1 MTFISSDPIFD
12 VEEKKKKKHFI
23 SDDSP
28 MGFVGNDKVIGEDSV
43 TRGKDWKDFTK
54 GEAMWYVGKKGFADT
69 YRGGKQLL
77 GIDEEEMAEEQKI
90 VNQLMEKHGGLVT
103 GAYFGGMIADPVG
116 WFLPATK
123 ARTVAKMAM
132 YGAGM
137 GAAAGAAGYVDPE
150 AQSLTGEGQMGR
162 VEQAALGSVAG
173 GVMAPAMGKALPWFA
188 KKYAPVGDKIW
199 QATTKN
205 PEIGTGIAGG
215 MIGYNYGEDTTI
227 QEDLTNALM
236 GAAIGSVGLGMTGR
250 HLDKMTGGAVGRFF
264 IPEHGLDDEYL
275 RMKGL
280 NRKEANVIA
289 KKFNNIVARM
299 QGEDDQTRE
308 LMYKILTKDES
319 VSKSGVDGRILE
331 MTDEAREVMS
341 KYGKDL
347 VGLGVLKEDTWA
359 KNLDKYIHRVYN
371 NPDFHKRKAIF
382 KSVYGADDIRF
393 IGDEIK
399 MRGYAKPILKHEWDV
414 DKLHYLDDPKWD
426 IISAKSS
433 ALEGNRKVADQID
446 ETVLGQLRRGELDP
460 DEVIVRRD
468 WTPEE
473 RADMG
478 EVTDASVALFR
489 TGQLMSND
497 VSAHRFFKTVAD
509 RYAVKTGEA
518 PDGYELVPNLKTK
531 FGDLA
536 NTYIPK
542 NIHHD
547 IVAMDKWRSG
557 GFLNTEVG
565 KAYKGVNNWWKLTK
579 TAYNLPV
586 HMNNFGSNVVMYDVN
601 GGSLRGLR
609 QAVKDLTFPTKR
621 GESDRLL
628 MAQKY
633 DVFGGNFIGN
643 EVIQKNKALYRAYD
657 TAADTGTE
665 TVDSILNKTPDLLRK
680 TGRHTKRWTL
690 DKFKELYTWEDNLF
704 RMGLFNTLI
713 DQGVDPVIAARK
725 AREGFVDYS
734 KSSPFL
740 EMARNSALPFAAY
753 AYGIVPRLG
762 EAAAKTPWKFAKW
775 AAIVGGLNAMGEDLS
790 NAPERIERE
799 RKLFGAS
806 QGGHIFDLPFM
817 PANMVKLAPQV
828 SPKSPEK
835 AGKQDDYYLNIG
847 RMIPGQAFQFSSAGK
862 RIPGMPDVMQ
872 PGGMLLSGLADP
884 LRGINTFTGQD
895 IPRGIDRLK
904 EVGRQFIP
912 NVPISG
918 IPGIDT
924 GLAPAT
930 YAGTKTARGLQ
941 PGGFVSE
948 TKENQTA
955 LTAIMQNLGL
965 RVQAVDPTKLSQ
977 SKYFRVKY
985 KWDALQKRVRKLE
998 RDFQERVYQGREKI
1012 YQKKMR
1018 ALQVEANK
1026 LNETANKLGL

>member
-433 ALEGNRKVADQID
+433 ALEGKRKVADQID

-478 EVTDASVALFR
+478 EVSDASVALFR

>member
-1 MTFISSDPIFD
+1 MVFISSDSVID
-12 VEEKKKKKHFI
+12 TEREKKKKKPFV
-23 SDDSP
+23 SGDSP
-28 MGFVGNDKVIGEDSV
+28 MGFIGNDKVIGEDSV
-43 TRGKDWKDFTK
+43 TRGKDWQDFTK
-54 GEAMWYVGKKGFADT
+54 GEAMWYVAQKGLADT

-77 GIDEEEMAEEQKI
+77 GVDEEEMAEEQKI
-90 VNQLMEKHGGLVT
+90 INQLMQKHGGLVT
-103 GAYFGGMIADPVG
+103 GAYFGGMILDPVG

-137 GAAAGAAGYVDPE
+137 GAAAGAMGYVDPE
-150 AQSLTGEGQMGR
+150 AKSLTGEGQMSRG
-162 VEQAALGSVAG
+162 EQAALGSVAG
-173 GVMAPAMGKALPWFA
+173 GVIAPAMGKALPWFA

-199 QATTKN
+199 AATTKN

-215 MIGYNYGEDTTI
+215 MIGYNMGEDTTVE
-227 QEDLTNALM
+227 EDLRNALLGVAA
-236 GAAIGSVGLGMTGR
+236 GASIGGLGR
-250 HLDKMTGGAVGRFF
+250 YADKATGGKVGRFF

-275 RMKGL
+275 RMKGM

-289 KKFNNIVARM
+289 KQFNNIVAKM
-299 QGEDDQTRE
+299 QNEDDQTRE
-308 LMYKILTKDES
+308 LIYKLLTKDES
-319 VSKSGVDGRILE
+319 ISKSGVDGRILE
-331 MTDEAREVMS
+331 MTDEAREIMS

-359 KNLDKYIHRVYN
+359 KNIDKYIHRVYN

-414 DKLHYLDDPKWD
+414 DKLYYLDDPKWD

-509 RYAVKTGEA
+509 RYSVKTGEA
-518 PDGYELVPNLKTK
+518 PDGYELVPNLRTK

-547 IVAMDKWRSG
+547 IVAMDRWRTG
-557 GFLNTEVG
+557 GFLNSELG

-609 QAVKDLTFPTKR
+609 QAVKDLTFPKAR
-621 GESDRLL
+621 GASDRLL

-643 EVIQKNKALYRAYD
+643 EVLQKNKSLYRAYD
-657 TAADTGTE
+657 TAADTGSD

-713 DQGVDPVIAARK
+713 AKGMNPIDAARK

-775 AAIVGGLNAMGEDLS
+775 AAIIGGLNAVGEDLS
-790 NAPERIERE
+790 NAPDRIERE

-817 PANMVKLAPQV
+817 PANMIKLAPQV
-828 SPKSPEK
+828 SPKSPER

-895 IPRGIDRLK
+895 IPRGVDRFK

-912 NVPISG
+912 NLPISG

-930 YAGTKTARGLQ
+930 YAGTKTSRGLQ
-941 PGGFVSE
+941 PGGFVSQ

-965 RVQAVDPTKLSQ
+965 RVQAVDPTKLGQ

-998 RDFQERVYQGREKI
+998 RDFQERVYAGREKV